1 MVKKNLTS
9 LLLICAIVFSFTSV
23 SSAASWQ
30 WITSTD
36 DTTVSFDTT
45 SIMDKSIKYPI
56 PEFSKFIY
64 SVWVKSEYTD
74 SRGEE
79 ISKQYN
85 YDKTVGFDLN
95 EFEFDYKNKGIRAK
109 SRHTYAKDG
118 SFLGSHPSYTFSLE
132 FVSLIPGSVGETI
145 FYITFKE
152 YQSQY
157 GKK

>member
-1 MVKKNLTS
+1 MRKILTT
-9 LLLICAIVFSFTSV
+9 LFLVFILILSVTGV
-23 SSAASWQ
+23 SSAANWQ

-36 DTTVSFDTT
+36 DTTISYDTT
-45 SIMDKSIKYPI
+45 SIMDKSIKHPL
-56 PEFSKFIY
+56 PEYSTFIY
-64 SVWVKSEYTD
+64 SVWIRSEYTD
-74 SRGEE
+74 SRGDE
-79 ISKQYN
+79 ISKQYS

-118 SFLGSHPSYTFSLE
+118 SPLGSHPSYTFDPS

-145 FYITFKE
+145 FYVTFKE
-152 YQSQY
+152 YQAQY